1 MEHASNLTGLAVVI
15 LTALACGMAMARF
28 HQPALVGYLFA
39 GVLLGP
45 DGLHLVANRGL
56 VSALAELGVLLL
68 LFVIGMELS
77 VRTLR
82 FVWRIAVPAVALQI
96 AGSLAVV
103 FLIGWALGYST
114 AATLVL
120 GFVIALSSTA
130 VAVKM
135 MEETG
140 ALRSRTGRVTIA
152 VLIAQDLAFLP
163 MLMVVERAGG
173 GDFGFGALFQ
183 IALAIGLLVALVTV
197 LIKRRRIELPFARI
211 IVGHA
216 DLSPLSGLVYCF
228 GAGAA
233 FGLLGMSPAYGAFL
247 AGLAIGNSAQREA
260 MLAVIQPIESVLVM
274 VFFLSI
280 GLLIDLGFVWQHIGT
295 VLLLL
300 VLVTLFKTALNVAV
314 LRFLNETWPR
324 AFLGGLLTSQIGE
337 FSFLL
342 AAAGLSVTAIDSSES
357 KLIISVT
364 VLSLALSPFWLAA
377 SRRFQ
382 RIALNRIPTLRIAID
397 LTYGVEAAWIIRAS
411 ARGAA
416 QARVLAADARRSFAW
431 LWRAGPS
438 FARSGTRFRLRRPA
452 DPSPIAVPAG
462 AAVPTADAATT
473 TKATLA
479 EIGEQV
485 RRAANDDGAPPDAMR
500 QSLDGGHA

>member
-1 MEHASNLTGLAVVI
+1 MEHASDLTGLAVVI

-45 DGLHLVANRGL
+45 DGLQLVENRGL

-68 LFVIGMELS
+68 LFVVGMELS

-82 FVWRIAVPAVALQI
+82 FIWRIAVPAVALQI
-96 AGSLAVV
+96 AGSLGVV
-103 FLIGWALGYST
+103 FLIGWALNY
-114 AATLVL
+114 TLAETVVL

-140 ALRSRTGRVTIA
+140 ALRSRIGRVTVA

-173 GDFGFGALFQ
+173 RGFGWGSLLQ
-183 IALAIGLLVALVTV
+183 IALAVSLLVALVAV

-216 DLSPLSGLVYCF
+216 DLSPLTGLVYCF

-233 FGLLGMSPAYGAFL
+233 FGLFGMSPAYGAFL

-260 MLAVIQPIESVLVM
+260 MLSVIQPIQSVLVM

-280 GLLIDLGFVWQHIGT
+280 GLLIDLGFVWDHIGT

-314 LRFLNETWPR
+314 LRLLKESWPR

-342 AAAGLSVTAIDSSES
+342 AAAGLSVAAIGPSES

-364 VLSLALSPFWLAA
+364 VLSLSLSPIWLAA
-377 SRRFQ
+377 ARRFQ
-382 RIALNRIPTLRIAID
+382 RIALSRIPTFRAAID
-397 LTYGVEAAWIIRAS
+397 LTYGDEAAWIIRVA
-411 ARGAA
+411 ARNAER
-416 QARVLAADARRSFAW
+416 ARALAAATQQSIARLRT
-431 LWRAGPS
+431 R
-438 FARSGTRFRLRRPA
+438 RFRTASPAPA
-452 DPSPIAVPAG
+452 DPAG
-462 AAVPTADAATT
+462 TSDTR
-473 TKATLA
+473 ATLA
-479 EIGEQV
+479 EIGAQV
-485 RRAANDDGAPPDAMR
+485 RRAANDDGTPPDER
-500 QSLDGGHA
+500 QRSPGTGHA

>member
-39 GVLLGP
+39 GVVLGP
-45 DGLHLVANRGL
+45 DGLQLVENRGL
-56 VSALAELGVLLL
+56 ISALAELGVLLL
-68 LFVIGMELS
+68 LFVVGMELN

-96 AGSLAVV
+96 AGSLGVV
-103 FLIGWALGYST
+103 FLIGWTLHYSF
-114 AATLVL
+114 AATVIL

-163 MLMVVERAGG
+163 MLMIVERAGG
-173 GDFGFGALFQ
+173 GDFGLGALFQ
-183 IALAIGLLVALVTV
+183 IALAVGLLVALVMV
-197 LIKRRRIELPFARI
+197 LIRRRRIQLPFARI

-233 FGLLGMSPAYGAFL
+233 FGVLGLSPAYGAFL

-260 MLAVIQPIESVLVM
+260 MLTVIRPIQSVLVM

-300 VLVTLFKTALNVAV
+300 VLVTLFKTALNVAI
-314 LRFLNETWPR
+314 LRFLQETWPR
-324 AFLGGLLTSQIGE
+324 SFLGGLLTSQIGE

-342 AAAGLSVTAIDSSES
+342 AAAGLSVAAIDPSES
-357 KLIISVT
+357 KLIVSVT
-364 VLSLALSPFWLAA
+364 VLSLSLSPLWLSAA
-377 SRRFQ
+377 RRFQ
-382 RIALNRIPTLRIAID
+382 RIALNRIPTFRVALD
-397 LTYGVEAAWIIRAS
+397 LTYGVEAAWVIRAAARS
-411 ARGAA
+411 AT
-416 QARVLAADARRSFAW
+416 QARRFAATAQQSFRRLWTTQGPLA
-431 LWRAGPS
+431 
-438 FARSGTRFRLRRPA
+438 RLRPQRATVAAP
-452 DPSPIAVPAG
+452 VPAG
-462 AAVPTADAATT
+462 VDARPPDDTMTT
-473 TKATLA
+473 RATLA

-485 RRAANDDGAPPDAMR
+485 RRAANDDGVQAQPPERPSEA
-500 QSLDGGHA
+500 GHA